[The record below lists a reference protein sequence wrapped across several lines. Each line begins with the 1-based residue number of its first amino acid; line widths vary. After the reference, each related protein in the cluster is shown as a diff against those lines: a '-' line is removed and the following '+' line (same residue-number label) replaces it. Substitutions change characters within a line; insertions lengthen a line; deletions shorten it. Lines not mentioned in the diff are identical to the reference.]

1 MTGSG
6 EGGTGMSYQGQEEN
20 GGMVYVLIILWVYM
34 YLNTCQICT
43 LNIYSLLYVNYI
55 AIKLFVRQFYI
66 YIMEQSSKVKI
77 NEPG

>member
-1 MTGSG
+1 MN
-6 EGGTGMSYQGQEEN
+6 YQGQEEN
-20 GGMVYVLIILWVYM
+20 GGVVYVLIILRVYM
-34 YLNTCQICT
+34 YLKTCQICT

-77 NEPG
+77 HEPG